1 MSSARAP
8 AAGNNSES
16 SASSS
21 SSWFSKAFSRV
32 FGSCVNSGGARGGSG
47 ENDGSP
53 PELGRSQA
61 TPHRSHPHPAHR
73 LSAEE
78 YDPELGTYVHPWFR
92 NLLQRT
98 SNTDANTNTNTQHN
112 TQQQPRTYTFRTTF
126 PPSAASAASTHSYTG
141 RRAGA
146 PSPKD
151 EKKEAIRR
159 GVWALPI
166 EEYIPPSA
174 LNDLSTAELVHLLRE
189 AAKCR
194 RTELDPKQTPL
205 ERDELVKLVAELR
218 GGDGG
223 SSCALCLEDFS
234 LKESVRVLR
243 CGHRFHIECVDRWLL
258 PNTDPTC
265 PLCKAS
271 IL

>member
-1 MSSARAP
+1 M
-8 AAGNNSES
+8 
-16 SASSS
+16 
-21 SSWFSKAFSRV
+21 
-32 FGSCVNSGGARGGSG
+32 
-47 ENDGSP
+47 
-53 PELGRSQA
+53 
-61 TPHRSHPHPAHR
+61 
-73 LSAEE
+73 
-78 YDPELGTYVHPWFR
+78 
-92 NLLQRT
+92 
-98 SNTDANTNTNTQHN
+98 
-112 TQQQPRTYTFRTTF
+112 
-126 PPSAASAASTHSYTG
+126 
-141 RRAGA
+141 
-146 PSPKD
+146 
-151 EKKEAIRR
+151 
-159 GVWALPI
+159 WALPI

-189 AAKCR
+189 AAKRR

-205 ERDELVKLVAELR
+205 ERDELIKLVAELR

-258 PNTDPTC
+258 PNTDPAC